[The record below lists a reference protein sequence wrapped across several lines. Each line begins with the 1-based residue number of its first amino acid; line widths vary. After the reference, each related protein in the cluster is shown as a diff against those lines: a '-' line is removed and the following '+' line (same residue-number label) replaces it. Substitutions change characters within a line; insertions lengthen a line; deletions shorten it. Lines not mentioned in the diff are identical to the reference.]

1 MGFFFS
7 RRRDWQCRKNQGITM
22 ITINIDE
29 GLTREEMLAALTHS
43 YLELRLSLHA
53 AQDAAEADLQ
63 ILDASELVA
72 EAT

>member
-1 MGFFFS
+1 
-7 RRRDWQCRKNQGITM
+7 M
-22 ITINIDE
+22 ITININE

-53 AQDAAEADLQ
+53 AKDAAEADLQ